1 MKKLRIILCICF
13 AVAMLLCMCAAAN
26 AANGGCGDKGE
37 NVLIIDQS
45 EESFRKLSPDFGGI
59 ALKGDGTE
67 IPFLI
72 DAQIQQATSVIAVT
86 NHDNTN
92 VMIAQ
97 IAKEVFHIDNVIAR
111 LYDPD
116 RQCVYQELQI
126 NTVCPVV
133 LSTTQVDQL
142 M

>member
-1 MKKLRIILCICF
+1 M
-13 AVAMLLCMCAAAN
+13 
-26 AANGGCGDKGE
+26 
-37 NVLIIDQS
+37 
-45 EESFRKLSPDFGGI
+45 
-59 ALKGDGTE
+59 
-67 IPFLI
+67 
-72 DAQIQQATSVIAVT
+72 IAVT

>member
-1 MKKLRIILCICF
+1 
-13 AVAMLLCMCAAAN
+13 
-26 AANGGCGDKGE
+26 
-37 NVLIIDQS
+37 
-45 EESFRKLSPDFGGI
+45 
-59 ALKGDGTE
+59 
-67 IPFLI
+67 
-72 DAQIQQATSVIAVT
+72 
-86 NHDNTN
+86 
-92 VMIAQ
+92 MIAQ